1 MMKTIQTRQTIH
13 SDGRIHLDIPAGRAG
28 AQVDVLVVLSEP
40 EPSTADP
47 WPEFVKQMAGA
58 CPDLEAPDD
67 PPPGPLRE
75 LM

>member
-1 MMKTIQTRQTIH
+1 MKTIQTRQTVH

-40 EPSTADP
+40 EPSPADH
-47 WPEFVKQMAGA
+47 WPEFVSQMAGA

-67 PPPGPLRE
+67 PPPSPLRE